1 MIQFEHFETA
11 NDIMIRFSSA
21 SILFS
26 VQNQLKLHRKI
37 NCRLK
42 KTDHS
47 LNSDWYTATTNI
59 PISWLITMTSCQRS
73 SRLMMPSTLLTSL
86 TKRRKNTVNTI
97 SSTMPGTT
105 RQIIWRIGREP
116 LGASRMQ
123 KDKTSCWAMMIFWS
137 TTRWN
142 DCNLNISKA
151 RAWCELFS
159 FRLVIMK
166 EVKLRKNEEYGLW
179 KFWLLMTIKTSFN
192 Y

>member
-11 NDIMIRFSSA
+11 NDIRIRFSSA

-26 VQNQLKLHRKI
+26 VQSAQIALKNKLQT
-37 NCRLK
+37 K
-42 KTDHS
+42 KPDHS
-47 LNSDWYTATTNI
+47 LNSDRYTATTDI
-59 PISWLITMTSCQRS
+59 PISWLITITSCQRS
-73 SRLMMPSTLLTSL
+73 SRLMMLNELLTSL

-97 SSTMPGTT
+97 SITITGTT

-116 LGASRMQ
+116 IGASRMQ
-123 KDKTSCWAMMIFWS
+123 KGKTPYWAMMIFWS
-137 TTRWN
+137 ITRWN

-159 FRLVIMK
+159 FRIVIMK